1 MEIDKNLIDFE
12 GVKNFK
18 KNNPQF
24 KHDNIYVC
32 QSVDMD
38 GNIVDTKYGA
48 NIVTDYGLNRM
59 MCDGYSYAGL
69 YMYLGSGDTDPT
81 YGPTDSHSLNSY
93 ISALG
98 GKAASDTWYVAKKDY
113 VRFSAFEYDPVT
125 KIQSTSQPVAR
136 YMWNYTDGS
145 NQLYTIREIGLASN
159 NDGVNKIYMHALI
172 YDSLGQKS
180 YIEKKPNTRLF
191 ITFYVTYG
199 ASFADVP
206 SLYDQGV
213 YVYLNALQGHP
224 YKHEES
230 RYLGCIMRCNC
241 YKTGTVEYWRA
252 FDDKD
257 IKKGGSRYSFQRD
270 SSDVQRIR
278 GGIWA
283 TSEQS
288 SFFWEDPGLYS
299 SGFIITN
306 NYSNLDSDDMESL
319 TDLTTD
325 HENGDGGGWSM
336 VSYERM
342 PEPEELETFYAT
354 STASNDILPYNSDYN
369 YDAARVNWYY
379 NDLQYN
385 FGVCNPNSPV
395 EWVPTSGESSY
406 NLFKYWPRGAH
417 LPCTNFD
424 ITELNMY
431 NHITKDYDIDIDYTS
446 DPDFEYMDNYLRR
459 SYTKQYVHFDG
470 VDKWVYAF
478 TFPRSYGN
486 ITKFSNTGIT
496 ICATDAYW
504 DPSTYEAGRIA
515 DLTNIPVELQTK
527 RYYVITSGN
536 VQKLSPTYTGWNNR
550 HKIVLPSSRQ
560 AFEFPRELQSPNFYN
575 CDNDTSSGVS
585 YVGCKPIINQTN
597 GFFVTPDKIIY
608 LDSDNDTS
616 NAVSYPISIQG
627 YSNRLSRLRRY
638 LTEDGDKL
646 LIFNGYYGYWNNSWR
661 TESRTTAKNHFVI
674 YTITDKNTA
683 PTAVEYDLT
692 FQNTS
697 SMENDTYHKYTWTRK
712 GFLVAQKQIGG
723 DEAVVV
729 DVYGDQASNYEPTQH
744 SILNAKHCFA
754 LDLTENCVYYDPV
767 ESDGTAFLFK
777 IYDMKNRTV
786 IDTFTI
792 NDSTAYTI
800 EGIYGWREFIY
811 VQVIANSVRSTYLYN
826 SDTHMLQKLN
836 SDFWFS
842 IFSSTDMNQWGHYVA
857 IDDCLIWCRGKGYYG
872 KLIVIRADDPANYH
886 YLYNSTFVAD
896 SCHIYT
902 YYPCIGT
909 CNNGKQLILT
919 YITNNRYTAV
929 VDLGLFLDQ
938 GEIRHATCADDSN
951 LGYDRCCVS
960 YHYNDTNSVSLD
972 GSVFPFND
980 GIISLSANAYD
991 SSHWSKYGRMWWQP
1005 IECKLPLH
1013 MKGTTYTVNAYNNPI
1028 KWWGKGGSYSFT
1040 NNIDKYNNNGE

>member
-59 MCDGYSYAGL
+59 IVDGYYVSTSL
-69 YMYLGSGDTDPT
+69 NMYLGSGDTDPT

-98 GKAASDTWYVAKKDY
+98 GKGYSNYWSIADKNSVN
-113 VRFSAFEYDPVT
+113 FSAFEYDPVT
-125 KIQSTSQPVAR
+125 KVQSTSQPIAR
-136 YMWNYTDGS
+136 YMWDYTDGS
-145 NQLYTIREIGLASN
+145 NQLYTIREIGLAHY
-159 NDGVNKIYMHALI
+159 NDGVNKISMHALI

-191 ITFYVTYG
+191 ITYYVTFG
-199 ASFADVP
+199 VSFADVP

-213 YVYLNALQGHP
+213 YVYSNALHGHP
-224 YKHEES
+224 YKNREY

-241 YKTGTVEYWRA
+241 YKTGQNSWYS
-252 FDDKD
+252 FDNTY
-257 IKKGGSRYSFQRD
+257 KGGSDYTFYRD

-283 TSEQS
+283 TSEQY
-288 SFFWEDPGLYS
+288 SFFWEDPGMYS

-306 NYSNLDSDDMESL
+306 QYSNLSSQSMESL

-325 HENGDGGGWSM
+325 GLNSNGGGWSM

-342 PEPEELETFYAT
+342 SEPEELETFYAT
-354 STASNDILPYNSDYN
+354 PYASNDILPYDSSYN
-369 YDAARVNWYY
+369 YDAARVDWNYRE
-379 NDLQYN
+379 LQYN
-385 FGVCNPNSPV
+385 FGICNPYSPV
-395 EWVPTSGESSY
+395 EWVPTSGGSY
-406 NLFKYWPRGAH
+406 EPSKYWERGAH

-446 DPDFEYMDNYLRR
+446 DPDFEYMDHYPRR
-459 SYTKQYVHFDG
+459 SYAKQYVHFDG

-504 DPSTYEAGRIA
+504 DPSTYEAGRIT

-527 RYYVITSGN
+527 RYYVITSGD
-536 VQKLSPTYTGWNNR
+536 VQKLSLSYTGWNNR
-550 HKIVLPSSRQ
+550 HKIVLPSSKQ
-560 AFEFPRELQSPNFYN
+560 AYEFPRALQSPDFYN
-575 CDNDTSSGVS
+575 SDDYDYNYRY
-585 YVGCKPIINQTN
+585 YVGCKPIIDQTN

-608 LDSDNDTS
+608 LDSDNDPS
-616 NAVSYPISIQG
+616 NAVSYPISIQD
-627 YSNRLSRLRRY
+627 YSSRLSRLRRY

-646 LIFNGYYGYWNNSWR
+646 LIFNGWYGYWNGSWR
-661 TESRTTAKNHFVI
+661 KESRTTAKNHFVI
-674 YTITDKNTA
+674 YTITDKNTT

-692 FQNTS
+692 FQDTS
-697 SMENDTYHKYTWTRK
+697 SMDNDTYHKYTWTRK

-723 DEAVVV
+723 DEAVIV

-744 SILNAKHCFA
+744 SILNSKHCFA

-792 NDSTAYTI
+792 DDSIAYTI

-811 VQVIANSVRSTYLYN
+811 VQVIANSTRSTYLYN
-826 SDTHMLQKLN
+826 SNTNMLQKLN
-836 SDFWFS
+836 SNFWFS
-842 IFSSTDMNQWGHYVA
+842 HVAGTSMYSWGHYVA
-857 IDDCLIWCRGKGYYG
+857 IEDCFVWCRGKGSSG
-872 KLIVIRADDPANYH
+872 KVIVIRADDPTNYH
-886 YLYNSTFVAD
+886 HLYNSTFVSD
-896 SCHIYT
+896 SCHTYA

-909 CNNGKQLILT
+909 CNDGKQLILT
-919 YITNNRYTAV
+919 YITYGKFTAV

-938 GEIRHATCADDSN
+938 GEIRHATCASDST

-960 YHYNDTNSVSLD
+960 YHGYNDADPYVD

-980 GIISLSANAYD
+980 GIISLSANAYNGD
-991 SSHWSKYGRMWWQP
+991 HWSKYGRMWWQP

-1013 MKGTTYTVNAYNNPI
+1013 MKGTTYTINAYNDPI

>member
-18 KNNPQF
+18 KNNPRF
-24 KHDNIYVC
+24 KHDNIYMC

-48 NIVTDYGLNRM
+48 NIVTDYGLKRM
-59 MCDGYSYAGL
+59 MVDDKTSSL
-69 YMYLGSGDTDPT
+69 YMYLGSGDTDPE
-81 YGPTDSHSLNSY
+81 YGPSDSHSLNSY

-98 GKAASDTWYVAKKDY
+98 GKSTSNTWSIADNRNRY
-113 VRFSAFEYDPVT
+113 FSAFEYDPVS
-125 KIQSTSQPVAR
+125 KIQSTSQPIAR
-136 YMWNYTDGS
+136 YMWDYTEGS
-145 NQLYTIREIGLASN
+145 NQLYTIREIGISQSS
-159 NDGVNKIYMHALI
+159 DGVNKLYIHALI

-191 ITFYVTYG
+191 ITYYATFGT
-199 ASFADVP
+199 SFAEVP
-206 SLYDQGV
+206 TLYDQGV
-213 YVYLNALQGHP
+213 YVYVNALRGNP
-224 YKHEES
+224 FKYRENT
-230 RYLGCIMRCNC
+230 YLACVMRGTC
-241 YKTGTVEYWRA
+241 YKTGVSNWTEISECFSNNGYYPMEFYMDSTDTQRVR
-252 FDDKD
+252 
-257 IKKGGSRYSFQRD
+257 GSRSI
-270 SSDVQRIR
+270 SS
-278 GGIWA
+278 
-283 TSEQS
+283 S
-288 SFFWEDPGLYS
+288 SYFFWEDPATYCSGIILSTVSTVSRS
-299 SGFIITN
+299 SAAGT
-306 NYSNLDSDDMESL
+306 LK
-319 TDLTTD
+319 DLTTRMV
-325 HENGDGGGWSM
+325 GDSGPWDDGYAIL
-336 VSYERM
+336 SYDRM

-354 STASNDILPYNSDYN
+354 PSASNEILPHDYGYN
-369 YDAARVNWYY
+369 YDPARVDWSYRE
-379 NDLQYN
+379 LQYN
-385 FGVCNPNSPV
+385 FGTCNPRTTV
-395 EWVPTSGESSY
+395 EWAPTSGGSY
-406 NLFKYWPRGAH
+406 GNVPNWQRGAM
-417 LPCTNFD
+417 LPCTNFN

-431 NHITKDYDIDIDYTS
+431 NHITKDYDIDVDYTS
-446 DPDFEYMDNYLRR
+446 DPTFEYNDNYFRT
-459 SYTKQYVHFDG
+459 SYAKQYVHFDG

-504 DPSTYEAGRIA
+504 DPSTYEAGRIT

-527 RYYVITSGN
+527 RYYVITSGD
-536 VQKLSPTYTGWNNR
+536 VQTLQPTYTGWNNR
-550 HKIVLPSSRQ
+550 HKIVLPSSKQ
-560 AFEFPRELQSPNFYN
+560 AYEFPRALQSPDFYN
-575 CDNDTSSGVS
+575 SDDYDYNYRY
-585 YVGCKPIINQTN
+585 YVGCKPIIDQTN

-608 LDSDNDTS
+608 LDSDNDPS

-627 YSNRLSRLRRY
+627 YSGRLSRLRRY

-646 LIFNGYYGYWNNSWR
+646 LIFNGWYGYWNSSWR
-661 TESRTTAKNHFVI
+661 KDSRTTAKNHFVI

-692 FQNTS
+692 FQDTS
-697 SMENDTYHKYTWTRK
+697 SMDNDTYHKYTWTRK
-712 GFLVAQKQIGG
+712 GFLVAQKQIGS
-723 DEAVVV
+723 DEAVIV

-792 NDSTAYTI
+792 DDSTAYTI

-811 VQVIANSVRSTYLYN
+811 VQVNTNSTRSTYLYN
-826 SDTHMLQKLN
+826 SDTKMLQKLN
-836 SDFWFS
+836 SDFWLS
-842 IFSSTDMNQWGHYVA
+842 HVAGTSMYSWGHYVA
-857 IDDCLIWCRGKGYYG
+857 IEDCFIWCRGKANSG
-872 KLIVIRADDPANYH
+872 KVLVLRADDPTNYH
-886 YLYNSTFVAD
+886 YLYNSTFVD
-896 SCHIYT
+896 SSCHTYA

-909 CNNGKQLILT
+909 CNDGKQLILT
-919 YITNNRYTAV
+919 YITNGAYTAV

-938 GEIRHATCADDSN
+938 GEIRHATCASDSY

-960 YHYNDTNSVSLD
+960 YHSYNNTDAEID

-980 GIISLSANAYD
+980 GIISLSANAYNGD
-991 SSHWSKYGRMWWQP
+991 HWSKYGRMWWQP

-1013 MKGTTYTVNAYNNPI
+1013 MKGTTYTINAYNNPV
-1028 KWWGKGGSYSFT
+1028 KWWGKSAGFSFT